1 MEGKALGKVIV
12 TAALTGA
19 GNTPSMSPYLP
30 IAPKQIADEAVRAY
44 EAGGAIAHIHVRNPE
59 TGQPSADTEIFREV
73 ASKVKSKCNIILCFT
88 TGGSPEMTTADRAR
102 VVTTLKPELATF
114 NAGSLNFGMF
124 PLAEGIKEFKFP
136 WEKEFLDW
144 TEGGIFQNTFKTLR
158 EYGQFFAEANT
169 KPELEVYDAGM
180 INNLAFLVQ
189 RGHLK
194 KPLHIQFVLGVLGG
208 MPASVG
214 NLDFLY
220 SSAREA
226 LGEFTWS
233 TCAVSRFQ
241 FPMCTV
247 AAIMGGHARV
257 GMEDNLYVSKGVLAK
272 SNGELVE
279 KMVRILRELGHE
291 PATPDEAREIL
302 KLKGQDKVNF

>member
-1 MEGKALGKVIV
+1 MAKVII

-30 IAPKQIADEAVRAY
+30 ITPPQLADEAVRVY

-59 TGQPSADTEIFREV
+59 TGQPSADTELFREV
-73 ASKVKSKCNIILCFT
+73 ATKVKSKCNIILCFT

-124 PLAEGIKEFKFP
+124 PLAEGVKEFKFP
-136 WEKEFLDW
+136 WEKAFLEW
-144 TEGGIFQNTFKTLR
+144 TENGIFPNTFKTLR
-158 EYGQFFAEANT
+158 EYSQLFAEANT
-169 KPELEVYDAGM
+169 KPELEIYDAGM
-180 INNLAFLVQ
+180 INNLAFLIQ

-194 KPLHIQFVLGVLGG
+194 RPLHIQFVLGVLGG
-208 MPASVG
+208 IPATIN
-214 NLDFLY
+214 NLNFLY
-220 SSAREA
+220 NSAREA

-241 FPMCTV
+241 FPMCT
-247 AAIMGGHARV
+247 AAMIMGGNCRV

-272 SNGELVE
+272 SNAELVE
-279 KMVRILRELGHE
+279 KMVRIAREFGNE
-291 PATPDEAREIL
+291 PATPDEARKIIG
-302 KLKGQDKVNF
+302 LKGLDKVNF

>member
-1 MEGKALGKVIV
+1 MAKVIV

-30 IAPKQIADEAVRAY
+30 ITPQQLADEAVRVY

-59 TGQPSADTEIFREV
+59 TGQPSADTELFREV
-73 ASKVKSKCNIILCFT
+73 ATKVKSKCNIILCFT

-136 WEKEFLDW
+136 WEKAFLEG
-144 TEGGIFQNTFKTLR
+144 TENGIFPNTFKTLR
-158 EYGQFFAEANT
+158 EYSQLFAESET

-189 RGHLK
+189 QGYLK
-194 KPLHIQFVLGVLGG
+194 KPLHIQFVLGILGG
-208 MPASVG
+208 IPATIS
-214 NLDFLY
+214 NLNFLY
-220 SSAREA
+220 NSAREA

-247 AAIMGGHARV
+247 AMIMGGNCRV

-272 SNGELVE
+272 SNAELVE
-279 KMVRILRELGHE
+279 KMVRIAREFGNE
-291 PATPDEAREIL
+291 PATPDEAREIIG
-302 KLKGQDKVNF
+302 LKGLDKVNF

>member
-1 MEGKALGKVIV
+1 MAKVII

-30 IAPKQIADEAVRAY
+30 ITPQQLADEAVRVY

-59 TGQPSADTEIFREV
+59 TGQPSADTELFREV
-73 ASKVKSKCNIILCFT
+73 ATKVKSKCNIVLCFT

-124 PLAEGIKEFKFP
+124 PLAEGVKEFKFP
-136 WEKEFLDW
+136 WEKAFLEW
-144 TEGGIFQNTFKTLR
+144 TENGIFPNTFKTLR
-158 EYGQFFAEANT
+158 EYSQLFAEANT
-169 KPELEVYDAGM
+169 KPELEIYDAGM
-180 INNLAFLVQ
+180 INNLAFLIQ

-194 KPLHIQFVLGVLGG
+194 RPLHIQFVLGVLGG
-208 MPASVG
+208 IPATIN
-214 NLDFLY
+214 NLNFLY
-220 SSAREA
+220 NSAREA

-247 AAIMGGHARV
+247 AMIMGGNCRV

-272 SNGELVE
+272 SNAELVE
-279 KMVRILRELGHE
+279 KMVRIAREFGNE
-291 PATPDEAREIL
+291 PATPDEARKIIG
-302 KLKGQDKVNF
+302 LKGLDKVNF

>member
-1 MEGKALGKVIV
+1 MAKVIV
-12 TAALTGA
+12 TCALTGA

-30 IAPKQIADEAVRAY
+30 ITPQQLADEAVRVY

-59 TGQPSADTEIFREV
+59 TGQPSSDTELFREV
-73 ASKVKSKCNIILCFT
+73 ATKVKSKCNIILCFT

-102 VVTTLKPELATF
+102 VVTALKPELATF

-124 PLAEGIKEFKFP
+124 PLAEGFKEFKFP
-136 WEKEFLDW
+136 WEKAFLEW
-144 TEGGIFQNTFKTLR
+144 TENGIFPNTFKTLR
-158 EYGQFFAEANT
+158 EYSQLFAEANT
-169 KPELEVYDAGM
+169 KPELEIYDAGM
-180 INNLAFLVQ
+180 INNLAFLIQ

-208 MPASVG
+208 IPATVS
-214 NLDFLY
+214 NLNFLY
-220 SSAREA
+220 NSAREA

-247 AAIMGGHARV
+247 AMIMGGNCRV

-272 SNGELVE
+272 SNAELVE
-279 KMVRILRELGHE
+279 KMVRIIREFGNE

>member
-1 MEGKALGKVIV
+1 MAKVIV

-30 IAPKQIADEAVRAY
+30 ITPQQIADEAVRVY

-59 TGQPSADTEIFREV
+59 TGQPSADTELFREV
-73 ASKVKSKCNIILCFT
+73 ATKVKSKCNIILCFT

-124 PLAEGIKEFKFP
+124 PLAEGIKEFQFP
-136 WEKEFLDW
+136 WEKAFLEW
-144 TEGGIFQNTFKTLR
+144 TENGIFPNTFKTLR
-158 EYGQFFAEANT
+158 EYSQLFAESET
-169 KPELEVYDAGM
+169 KPELEIYDAGM
-180 INNLAFLVQ
+180 INNLAFLIQ

-194 KPLHIQFVLGVLGG
+194 KPLHIQFVLGILGG
-208 MPASVG
+208 IPASIS
-214 NLDFLY
+214 NLNFLY
-220 SSAREA
+220 NSAREA

-247 AAIMGGHARV
+247 AMIMGGNCRV

-272 SNGELVE
+272 SNAELVE
-279 KMVRILRELGHE
+279 KMVRILREFGNE